1 MRLQKEEVAKQMA
14 MKTNKK
20 QKSDEDEEES
30 ESSGSGTSS
39 ADDLKVGDFVRSTFA
54 EDGVDYEAEIVAMT
68 ENGTCTIRYIGYG
81 NQERVK
87 AEELVAS
94 WGPEAREEQRILA
107 EADQQAS
114 SDNHNEELHQFVVNK
129 SQGFQNSLPIPPM
142 VRQHPIVSI
151 SCFTAFHYLL
161 QPPMPPAMFDNS
173 ADSDYM
179 SAMLMSWY
187 MSGYYTGLYHGRKQ
201 AREEIQSQTTNLK
214 TVEAKSMGKETPS
227 KKKKSRKT

>member
-1 MRLQKEEVAKQMA
+1 LSLKSEHDDIWDDSLLIKAYEESVRLQKEEVAKQMA

-20 QKSDEDEEES
+20 QKSDEEEEES
-30 ESSGSGTSS
+30 ESSGSASTSV
-39 ADDLKVGDFVRSTFA
+39 DELKVGDFVRSTFA

-87 AEELVAS
+87 ADELVAS

-142 VRQHPIVSI
+142 VRQH
-151 SCFTAFHYLL
+151 AFHRFHASFDCRSFYS
-161 QPPMPPAMFDNS
+161 PPCHPLCSTTP
-173 ADSDYM
+173 
-179 SAMLMSWY
+179 
-187 MSGYYTGLYHGRKQ
+187 
-201 AREEIQSQTTNLK
+201 QTQITCQ
-214 TVEAKSMGKETPS
+214 
-227 KKKKSRKT
+227 RC